1 MRIFCFFSKS
11 GFQVFFF
18 SNLRLYLRH
27 KALIRDTSSLLRK
40 SLFCF
45 SYYKKKTKAER
56 GLGECQQSLLTFPPL
71 SSSSLLWPLIYDS
84 RGREVGSPCLVLGRG
99 QGRSPGLG
107 HKLMKVSNLDTP
119 VN

>member
-27 KALIRDTSSLLRK
+27 RALIRDMSQPPAKIFILFQLLQ
-40 SLFCF
+40 
-45 SYYKKKTKAER
+45 KKTKAER